1 MRTGFGPTLRTGLEH
16 ALAARFDDLTA
27 RSQHARLDLFA
38 SQRAF
43 DEPGAPLDEG
53 NAAPIIGQS
62 LDNQALLL
70 ADRHLGLALAA
81 ARLKAQSAATF
92 GHQLKPA
99 LLCSLKMSWPT
110 QCGAWERAGD
120 ARVNWVRHTRRS
132 TDSGRRGRSEEHT
145 SELQ

>member
-92 GHQLKPA
+92 GPQLKPA
-99 LLCSLKMSWPT
+99 LLCSFKMAWPT
-110 QCGAWERAGD
+110 PFGAWELAGGAVD
-120 ARVNWVRHTRRS
+120 NWWGPSPR
-132 TDSGRRGRSEEHT
+132 
-145 SELQ
+145 